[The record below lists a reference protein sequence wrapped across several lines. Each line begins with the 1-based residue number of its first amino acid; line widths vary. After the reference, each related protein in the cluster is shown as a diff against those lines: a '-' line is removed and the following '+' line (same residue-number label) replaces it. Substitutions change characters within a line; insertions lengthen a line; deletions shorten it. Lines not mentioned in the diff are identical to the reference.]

1 MKISFARPQHDI
13 VLMYCKV
20 NFHVVRSAL
29 QNSMFLLCMFLQI
42 RSSIDP
48 TFCGIYKGHVRGSK
62 KRKIQGYKNFSRLN
76 VACVAGGCPGVGKGR
91 GERISQGKFR

>member
-1 MKISFARPQHDI
+1 
-13 VLMYCKV
+13 MYCKV

-48 TFCGIYKGHVRGSK
+48 TFCGIYKEHVRGPK

-76 VACVAGGCPGVGKGR
+76 GRWVAGVGKGR
-91 GERISQGKFR
+91 EERISQGKFHWKS

>member
-1 MKISFARPQHDI
+1 MKVGFARPQHDI

-29 QNSMFLLCMFLQI
+29 QNSMFLLCTFLQI

-62 KRKIQGYKNFSRLN
+62 KRKIQGYKNFSRPN
-76 VACVAGGCPGVGKGR
+76 GWRVAGVGKGR
-91 GERISQGKFR
+91 GERISEGKFHWKS

>member
-1 MKISFARPQHDI
+1 MKVGFARPEHHI

-29 QNSMFLLCMFLQI
+29 QNSMFLLCTFLQI

-76 VACVAGGCPGVGKGR
+76 DRRVAGVGKGR
-91 GERISQGKFR
+91 GERISQGKFHWKS